1 MPAKSTPTAVNSAKK
16 VTTTKRKTR
25 TRKASTKVTQSPKK
39 VSLNTPKSAPVVVK
53 EVSKVETKSVK
64 NVQRRRPVKTHLTA
78 QDYVTDFKVRWEI
91 HSFEIQELNTDL
103 VAMYQ
108 SASKIAVDVVNY
120 IKTSYNTA
128 FN

>member
-1 MPAKSTPTAVNSAKK
+1 MPAKSTSTAVNSAKK

-91 HSFEIQELNTDL
+91 HQFEIQELNTDL
-103 VAMYQ
+103 VAIYQ